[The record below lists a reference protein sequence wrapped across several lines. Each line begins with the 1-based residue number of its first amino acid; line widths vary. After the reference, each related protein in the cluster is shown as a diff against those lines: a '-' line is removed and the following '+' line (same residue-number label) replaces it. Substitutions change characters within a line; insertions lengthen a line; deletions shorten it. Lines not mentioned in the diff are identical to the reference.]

1 MFAVGDSLG
10 YCRFNT
16 KLFNSP
22 TLPDFDDFAPL
33 VKEITGID
41 LKPGEFDEIGRNISL
56 LEHLINFR
64 IGLRGKDDTLPAR
77 WFDEPITVGPFK
89 GEKIDRAEFMKL
101 KGRFYELT
109 GLNSE
114 SAPNAEWHEKLA
126 KTLTG
131 FAIRV
136 KLPKVMPGAP
146 EKLVVID
153 EPVANVTELRR
164 TLKIM
169 LPEAAND
176 LDDQNINIA
185 VNGDLKL
192 SGEAGANLRSG
203 DVVELIPIIGGG

>member
-33 VKEITGID
+33 VKEITGIEF
-41 LKPGEFDEIGRNISL
+41 KPGEFDEIGRNISL

-77 WFDEPITVGPFK
+77 WFEEPITVGPFK
-89 GEKIDRAEFMKL
+89 GEKIDRMEFDRL
-101 KGRFYELT
+101 KSRFYELT
-109 GLNSE
+109 GLNAE

-131 FAIRV
+131 FSIRV

-146 EKLVVID
+146 EKLIVID
-153 EPVANVTELRR
+153 EPVSSVTELRQA
-164 TLKIM
+164 LKMM

-192 SGEAGANLRSG
+192 SGESGAKLRSG